1 MQKINSSLF
10 PFSFF
15 LSNRRQVKSLQEGAE
30 KYGGATQD
38 NTGKVYSNTAGDIY
52 IRIHKDNNK
61 LSLFIPSTID
71 ANKKTDNADMIKHCT
86 RQLKRQYNNDNI
98 IYYSTKGSWYSDNL
112 QQVIV
117 EDITIITVTMQTITQ
132 TDIEYFIT
140 LANYIKKEMSQE
152 GVSITINN
160 SLAIV

>member
-1 MQKINSSLF
+1 MQKINSNLF
-10 PFSFF
+10 SFSFF
-15 LSNRRQVKSLQEGAE
+15 LSNRKQVDSLETGAIM
-30 KYGGATQD
+30 YGGATQD
-38 NTGKVYSNTAGDIY
+38 NNGKIFGNVAGDNF

-61 LSLFIPSTID
+61 LSLFVPSTIE
-71 ANKKTDNADMIKHCT
+71 ASKQTDNAGMVKYCT

-112 QQVIV
+112 QQVII
-117 EDITIITVTMQTITQ
+117 EDITIITVTMQTITE
-132 TDIEYFIT
+132 TDINYFIT
-140 LANYIKKEMSQE
+140 LANHIKKEMSQE